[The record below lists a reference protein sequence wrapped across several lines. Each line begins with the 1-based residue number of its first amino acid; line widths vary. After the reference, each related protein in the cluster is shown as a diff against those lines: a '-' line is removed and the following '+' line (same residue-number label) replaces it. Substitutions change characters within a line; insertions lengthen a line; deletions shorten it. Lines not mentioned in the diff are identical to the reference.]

1 MRARTAAAALLAA
14 TLGTSRAPAA
24 AAFSPRA
31 AAPAPGIA
39 AAATAA
45 DADAAA
51 AATDPSRRSALRSAA
66 LSVPSLL
73 LLLLQDPSSQAAA
86 AAADAPDLTTRLFN
100 EDGSLRDPGSSEA
113 ATFRTVSVPFPPSSS
128 SSSGGAPVVSVD
140 GAVPAPAGGGEE
152 GGGTAEG
159 SAVPAASSPVRVS
172 YNLPSQWGGPETGYL
187 DKAEGVNGPA
197 VDRVTTYALPGPA
210 EIRTLDRA
218 STVGV
223 ARALGLDTLPASN
236 PGILRADLISGAKRV
251 REGTTYYEFDVAVT
265 PPTCQSGSQDDLGMG
280 FCPYDSIVLLGAAV
294 VDGRM
299 YGIMIEA
306 GRDEWKRGSADL
318 KRARSSFLVAAPPE
332 LLEK

>member
-1 MRARTAAAALLAA
+1 MRARTAAAALLAV

>member
-1 MRARTAAAALLAA
+1 M
-14 TLGTSRAPAA
+14 
-24 AAFSPRA
+24 
-31 AAPAPGIA
+31 
-39 AAATAA
+39 
-45 DADAAA
+45 
-51 AATDPSRRSALRSAA
+51 
-66 LSVPSLL
+66 
-73 LLLLQDPSSQAAA
+73 
-86 AAADAPDLTTRLFN
+86 
-100 EDGSLRDPGSSEA
+100 
-113 ATFRTVSVPFPPSSS
+113 
-128 SSSGGAPVVSVD
+128 VSVD

-152 GGGTAEG
+152 GGGTTVG
-159 SAVPAASSPVRVS
+159 SVPAASSPVRVS
-172 YNLPSQWGGPETGYL
+172 YDLPSQWGGPETGYL

-265 PPTCQSGSQDDLGMG
+265 PPTCQPGSQDDLGMG

-306 GRDEWKRGSADL
+306 GRDEWKRVTTAVPMTTPKGPTEWMSA
-318 KRARSSFLVAAPPE
+318 KGVVRMRPSVRICTSCT
-332 LLEK
+332 

>member
-1 MRARTAAAALLAA
+1 M
-14 TLGTSRAPAA
+14 
-24 AAFSPRA
+24 
-31 AAPAPGIA
+31 
-39 AAATAA
+39 
-45 DADAAA
+45 
-51 AATDPSRRSALRSAA
+51 
-66 LSVPSLL
+66 
-73 LLLLQDPSSQAAA
+73 
-86 AAADAPDLTTRLFN
+86 
-100 EDGSLRDPGSSEA
+100 
-113 ATFRTVSVPFPPSSS
+113 
-128 SSSGGAPVVSVD
+128 VSVD
-140 GAVPAPAGGGEE
+140 GAVPAPAGGGQE
-152 GGGTAEG
+152 GGGTAEE
-159 SAVPAASSPVRVS
+159 SVPAASSPVRVS
-172 YNLPSQWGGPETGYL
+172 YDLPSQWGGPETGYL

-210 EIRTLDRA
+210 EVRTLDRA

-236 PGILRADLISGAKRV
+236 PGILGADLISGAKRV

-265 PPTCQSGSQDDLGMG
+265 PPTCQPGSQDDLGMG